1 MAPVLGVRETL
12 WGMEWSAHSV
22 PRAYKLEMQ
31 ALFGKEANLD
41 AMLIVPTCQHAT
53 VDLVQT
59 GEAIEQ
65 EKDFCLERFMEVRGA
80 AAGAHA
86 ARPGADGARGCTAAM
101 APLASTRRLWP
112 ANERAT
118 DRVRLQR
125 ADGPACRA
133 RARARARAALLQWAK
148 AVAGALQAAGHHV
161 DYCDPCSGMLCI
173 NRSVQAVYGEVDALT
188 TLLQYKTT
196 NTGCCKVVHHPKW
209 GTAVYPS
216 TLFTTAPVD
225 ELVKAVET
233 AETQL
238 KQ

>member
-1 MAPVLGVRETL
+1 
-12 WGMEWSAHSV
+12 
-22 PRAYKLEMQ
+22 
-31 ALFGKEANLD
+31 
-41 AMLIVPTCQHAT
+41 
-53 VDLVQT
+53 
-59 GEAIEQ
+59 
-65 EKDFCLERFMEVRGA
+65 
-80 AAGAHA
+80 
-86 ARPGADGARGCTAAM
+86 
-101 APLASTRRLWP
+101 
-112 ANERAT
+112 
-118 DRVRLQR
+118 
-125 ADGPACRA
+125 
-133 RARARARAALLQWAK
+133 
-148 AVAGALQAAGHHV
+148 
-161 DYCDPCSGMLCI
+161 MLCI